1 MPQQDKGHL
10 LCELVKVMD
19 FMEKKVEGMLGFKS
33 SRSYEVEKVEA
44 AYGIKS
50 NETSELQKIHQ
61 SQKALQTQLDALKN
75 ENSYLA

>member
-19 FMEKKVEGMLGFKS
+19 FMEKKVESMLGFKS
-33 SRSYEVEKVEA
+33 GRSYEVEKVEA

-50 NETSELQKIHQ
+50 NETSEL
-61 SQKALQTQLDALKN
+61 
-75 ENSYLA
+75 